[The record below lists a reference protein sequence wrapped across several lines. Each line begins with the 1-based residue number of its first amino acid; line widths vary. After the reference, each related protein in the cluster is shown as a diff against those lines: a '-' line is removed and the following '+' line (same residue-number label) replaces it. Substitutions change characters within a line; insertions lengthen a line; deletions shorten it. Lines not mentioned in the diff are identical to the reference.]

1 MMVNFTHVKKKGFLF
16 LFLLSFCFVNAQ
28 ESERYTQY
36 LYNPIGINPA
46 SAGVRGVS
54 SVFTSYR
61 AQWVGVPGAPKTMML
76 SVSSPTKSKN
86 LGLGFTVISDKIG
99 PSDQSSVALDFSYS
113 IKLNTDYKLSFGLK
127 GSANLLNVDYNKLYL
142 KDGSEPTFQTNIE
155 DKFSPNVG
163 VGLLFHSDKTSFG
176 VSIPNLLETKF
187 YDKYSSTA
195 SSSIAKENMNVFLT
209 ADRLFELSP
218 SLVFKPAL
226 LVKVTKY
233 GPLQTYVSS
242 TFVIQQKFTLGMSYR
257 FGGTI
262 NNLVG
267 FQVSDGMFIGY
278 GYDLETKSMR
288 NYNTASHEVFVRF
301 DLFPKNKK

>member
-1 MMVNFTHVKKKGFLF
+1 MVNFTHFKNKIFLF
-16 LFLLSFCFVNAQ
+16 LFLIGFGFVNAQ

-46 SAGVRGVS
+46 SAGVRGVT

-76 SVSSPTKSKN
+76 SVNTPTKSKN
-86 LGLGFTVISDKIG
+86 IGLGFTVISDKIG
-99 PSDQSSVALDFSYS
+99 PSDQSSMALDFSYS
-113 IKLNTDYKLSFGLK
+113 IDLNPDYKLSFGLK
-127 GSANLLNVDYNKLYL
+127 GSANLLNVDYSKLYL
-142 KDGSEPTFQTNIE
+142 KDGSEPIFQDNIV

-163 VGLLFHSDKTSFG
+163 VGILFHSDKTSFG

-195 SSSIAKENMNVFLT
+195 SSSIAKENMNVFFT
-209 ADRLFELSP
+209 ADHLFELSP

-226 LVKVTKY
+226 LVKLTNY

-242 TFVIQQKFTLGMSYR
+242 TFVVEQKFTVGMSYR

-288 NYNTASHEVFVRF
+288 NYNTASHEVFIRF
-301 DLFPKNKK
+301 DLFPKNRK